1 MGNTAEI
8 NLLVEKCKK
17 NDRRSQILLYE
28 QYCSAMYQVSLRY
41 LSDDATAQ
49 DAMQESFIKA
59 FKHIDTYNHQ
69 APFGAWLKKIVVN
82 TCLDILKF
90 KKVDKVPL
98 ESVSSSLVE
107 TEDWQ
112 VPDDTKYKIV
122 INMIEQLP
130 ESYKNVVKLYLL
142 EGYDHSEISEILLI
156 SEVNSRSKL
165 ARGKN
170 KLLQLLNDR

>member
-1 MGNTAEI
+1 MGSTAEI

-28 QYCSAMYQVSLRY
+28 QYCSAMYQVALRY
-41 LSDDATAQ
+41 LSDAAAQ

-59 FKHIDTYNHQ
+59 FRHLETYHHQ

-90 KKVDKVPL
+90 KKVDEVPL
-98 ESVSSSLVE
+98 ESVSSTLVE
-107 TEDWQ
+107 SEDWQ
-112 VPDDTKYKIV
+112 VPDDTVYKTV
-122 INMIEQLP
+122 VNMIEQLP

-142 EGYDHSEISEILLI
+142 EGYDHAEISEILLI
-156 SEVNSRSKL
+156 SEVNSRTKL